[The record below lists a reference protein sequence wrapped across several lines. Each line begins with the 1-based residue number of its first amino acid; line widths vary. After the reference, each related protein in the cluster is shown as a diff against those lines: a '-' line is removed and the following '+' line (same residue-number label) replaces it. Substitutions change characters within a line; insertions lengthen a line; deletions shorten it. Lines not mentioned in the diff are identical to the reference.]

1 MNYRDPPYPYYL
13 RLMDNLPTDPFMLMS
28 LINMKLRDN
37 YPSLDALC
45 DDMDVN
51 RKQLEDKLAQ
61 AGFEYSAENNRFW

>member
-1 MNYRDPPYPYYL
+1 
-13 RLMDNLPTDPFMLMS
+13 MDNLPTDPFMLMS

-45 DDMDVN
+45 DDMNLD
-51 RKQLEDKLAQ
+51 RQQLEDKLAQ

>member
-1 MNYRDPPYPYYL
+1 
-13 RLMDNLPTDPFMLMS
+13 MDNLPTDPFMLMS

-45 DDMDVN
+45 DDMDVD